1 MNLVR
6 SQYIKLMHRNLL
18 HSDTLTMKDKNEILR
33 KELQLP
39 YIKKNKTLRNKA
51 TLGDKRPILLKL
63 QEADQRNQ
71 RWHKRKDRPCSWVRR
86 INTVKMTI
94 LPKAIYRFN
103 TISIKLPME
112 FFTELEQ
119 KKNVLICTETQK
131 NPEEPKQSWERNAEL
146 KTPWLQTILQ
156 SYSHKKSMVLA

>member
-6 SQYIKLMHRNLL
+6 SQYTKLMHRNLL

-71 RWHKRKDRPCSWVRR
+71 R
-86 INTVKMTI
+86 
-94 LPKAIYRFN
+94 
-103 TISIKLPME
+103 
-112 FFTELEQ
+112 
-119 KKNVLICTETQK
+119 
-131 NPEEPKQSWERNAEL
+131 
-146 KTPWLQTILQ
+146 
-156 SYSHKKSMVLA
+156 

>member
-6 SQYIKLMHRNLL
+6 SQYTKLMHRNLL

-119 KKNVLICTETQK
+119 KKCFNLY
-131 NPEEPKQSWERNAEL
+131 RNI
-146 KTPWLQTILQ
+146 KKPWRTKTILRKKCRAEDSMTSNYTTKLQ
-156 SYSHKKSMVLA
+156 S